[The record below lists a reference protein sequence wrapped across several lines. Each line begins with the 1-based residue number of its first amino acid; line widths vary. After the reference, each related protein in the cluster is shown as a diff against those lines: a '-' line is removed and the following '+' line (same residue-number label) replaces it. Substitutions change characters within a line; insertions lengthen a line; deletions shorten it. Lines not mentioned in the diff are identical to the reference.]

1 MVDGFSILCPG
12 GLPASYIPRLATLRC
27 AFGVITRR
35 AHVFNA
41 LSAPPHFANLA
52 SDDDDSDDDDDEA
65 LN

>member
-1 MVDGFSILCPG
+1 VVDRFSILCPG
-12 GLPASYIPRLATLRC
+12 GLPASYIPRLATLCC
-27 AFGVITRR
+27 AFGVIIRR

-52 SDDDDSDDDDDEA
+52 SDADDNDEA